1 MNKDFKNGMACSE
14 FEALLAEALDD
25 ALSAEKRLAFD
36 AHGKGC
42 KVCGPVFAEAW
53 EGMLMVQ
60 GLAELEPPRNLVHN
74 ILAVTSGKE
83 TVAEPASETK
93 KTDWL
98 ERLRRS
104 LRPQMAGLVRS
115 RFATSFAMAFFSLSI
130 TLTLAGVKISDV
142 KNVDWHPSALRKSFV
157 VGFTSVEAKVTS
169 YYENLRL
176 VYQVQARVRELK
188 KNTTPAP
195 GANNNENRQQ
205 NRKSVPDDG
214 GRPKQYE
221 NTSRE
226 RDGSLIAKSYTRHEG
241 AQI

>member
-1 MNKDFKNGMACSE
+1 
-14 FEALLAEALDD
+14 
-25 ALSAEKRLAFD
+25 
-36 AHGKGC
+36 
-42 KVCGPVFAEAW
+42 
-53 EGMLMVQ
+53 
-60 GLAELEPPRNLVHN
+60 
-74 ILAVTSGKE
+74 
-83 TVAEPASETK
+83 
-93 KTDWL
+93 
-98 ERLRRS
+98 
-104 LRPQMAGLVRS
+104 
-115 RFATSFAMAFFSLSI
+115 MAFFSLSI